1 MMFKNILVP
10 LDSSDLAEQALPTAV
25 RLAQSSRGAITLLH
39 VLEQRSVLIPEGPD
53 LLGHNL
59 HTPQSIYSQAELA
72 GREYLNNMEFGVA
85 RENPEITWHL
95 RLEEGDPASL
105 IVDVAAEQAIDLI
118 VMSTHGYSGFT
129 RWMLGSVTEKVLRH
143 VSCPVLVIKDDTP
156 IQEVLIT
163 LDGSALSESCLPFGI
178 EVATSCGAVVTLLR
192 VDDVSDNLD
201 LDEVEALNQHEA
213 GLGEQFQQN
222 LQQEAVEYLERISD
236 DYRRSKIP
244 LQTAVRYGKAAPTI
258 LNFAE
263 EKGIDLIVM
272 STHGRTGLARW
283 RYGSITEK
291 VLHGAACAMLIYR
304 PEEMN
309 T

>member
-1 MMFKNILVP
+1 MFKKILVP
-10 LDSSDLAEQALPTAV
+10 LDSSNLAEQALPTAV
-25 RLAQSSRGAITLLH
+25 RLAQSSQGSITLLH
-39 VLEQRSVLIPEGPD
+39 VLEHNSVLIPEGPD

-59 HTPQSIYSQAELA
+59 HTPQSIYSLAEVA
-72 GREYLNNMEFGVA
+72 AREYLNQMEYGVA
-85 RENPEITWHL
+85 RENPGINWHM

-105 IVDVAAEQAIDLI
+105 IVDVAAEEAVDLI

-129 RWMLGSVTEKVLRH
+129 RWMLGSVTEKVIRH
-143 VSCPVLVIKDDTP
+143 VSCPVLVVKDDTP

-178 EVATSCGAVVTLLR
+178 EVAVSCGAVVTLLR
-192 VDDVSDNLD
+192 VDDTTDDINLD
-201 LDEVEALNQHEA
+201 EIEDLNRHEA

-222 LQQEAVEYLERISD
+222 LQQEVVDYLERISA
-236 DYRRSKIP
+236 DYRRSKVP
-244 LQTAVRYGKAAPTI
+244 LQTAVRYGKAAQTI
-258 LNFAE
+258 INFAE

-309 T
+309 A